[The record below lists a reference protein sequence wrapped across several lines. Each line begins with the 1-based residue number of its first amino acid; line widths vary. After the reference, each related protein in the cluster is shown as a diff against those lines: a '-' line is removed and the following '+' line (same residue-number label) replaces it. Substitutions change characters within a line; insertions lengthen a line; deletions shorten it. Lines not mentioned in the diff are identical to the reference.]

1 MPAPQPRA
9 LRTLAEVHAAGARRG
24 AELGPLTQAT
34 ADKVAAILAPHWQLM
49 TAAQAAPQAA

>member
-1 MPAPQPRA
+1 MTPDEAFA
-9 LRTLAEVHAAGARRG
+9 LGYAEGLRR
-24 AELGPLTQAT
+24 PLTQAT